1 LMHYA
6 SRDLRSEIMI
16 PIQSDTSILVLG
28 DAMLDAYMEGR
39 ADRISPE
46 APVPVLLYQNE
57 SEVAGGAAF
66 KMTEDP
72 RITRLGRILRRTS
85 LDELPQLVNVLRGEM
100 SLVGPRPHPFDDVA
114 GYEAWHMSRFE
125 MKPGITGLWQVEGRG
140 DSDFDRWVELDLK
153 YIRDWSPALD
163 LQILARTL
171 PAVLRGSGR

>member
-1 LMHYA
+1 MPTL
-6 SRDLRSEIMI
+6 SESELR
-16 PIQSDTSILVLG
+16 
-28 DAMLDAYMEGR
+28 GR
-39 ADRISPE
+39 
-46 APVPVLLYQNE
+46 N
-57 SEVAGGAAF
+57 EVAGGAAF
-66 KMTEDP
+66 KMTDDP

-114 GYEAWHMSRFE
+114 GYEPWHMGRFE
-125 MKPGITGLWQVEGRG
+125 MKPGITGLWQIEGRG
-140 DSDFDRWVELDLK
+140 DADFDRWVELDLK